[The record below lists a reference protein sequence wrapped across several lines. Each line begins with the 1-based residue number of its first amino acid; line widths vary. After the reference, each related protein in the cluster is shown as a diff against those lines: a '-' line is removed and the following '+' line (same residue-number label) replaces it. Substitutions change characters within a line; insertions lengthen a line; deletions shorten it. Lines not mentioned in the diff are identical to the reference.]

1 MPKGQ
6 EQDMTKFIRQLGVV
20 LALFASVVF
29 GADNSIYID
38 QSGSSTT
45 IDITQT
51 GAGNVVRGIQT
62 GNGNVN
68 TVRAK
73 LYGTSADFD
82 ITQIGSDNLLSLGV
96 NTSIATGYAYG
107 IDLSYYV
114 SGNNAT
120 AVINSNNA
128 GTGTSGSNWINISQT
143 GNTAGINLNILG
155 SKNNFTATT
164 TGGASNI
171 ITATISGDLINNTI
185 AVSGG
190 GSNGITLTQS
200 SSNADNIMTMVG
212 ASNTLSLTQSGVAGV
227 NGHGFTLNLT
237 GSSNS
242 LTTTQSGTIDT
253 TVNLLS
259 TGSGNTWNITTG
271 N

>member
-1 MPKGQ
+1 MNRIVNL
-6 EQDMTKFIRQLGVV
+6 FIIIFL
-20 LALFASVVF
+20 LLSVSVF

-38 QSGSSTT
+38 QTGDNST

-62 GNGNVN
+62 GNGNDN

-82 ITQIGSDNLLSLGV
+82 ITQIGSNNLLSIGV
-96 NTSIATGYAYG
+96 NTSIATGIGYG

-164 TGGASNI
+164 SGGATNT
-171 ITATISGDLINNTI
+171 ITATVNGTLINNTI

-190 GSNGITLTQS
+190 GGNGITLTQS
-200 SSNADNIMTMVG
+200 SSNADNTMTMVG
-212 ASNTLSLTQSGVAGV
+212 ASNTLALTQSGVAGV

-242 LTTTQSGTIDT
+242 ITTTQSGTIDT

-259 TGSGNTWNITTG
+259 TGSGNTWNIITG